1 MHELSVC
8 QALLRQVE
16 EVVRSHRAQGVTR
29 IVVRIGPL
37 AGVEPTL
44 LEQAYPI
51 ARAGTCANEAELVV
65 ERLPV
70 RVRCEDCG
78 AESEVPANR
87 LVCKSCGDWRTRLI
101 GGDELLLASVELV
114 MDEAGEQGGC
124 ARSRLSES

>member
-8 QALLRQVE
+8 QALIRQVAE
-16 EVVRSHRAQGVTR
+16 IARSHRARAVTR
-29 IVVRIGPL
+29 VTVRIGPL

-51 ARAGTCANEAELVV
+51 ARAGTCADEAKLVV

-78 AESEVPANR
+78 TESEVPANR
-87 LVCKSCGDWRTRLI
+87 LVCASCTGWRTRLV

-114 MDEAGEQGGC
+114 LDGVGEQDEP
-124 ARSRLSES
+124 SRPHGAEA